1 MRIIKKYKYEHLYI
15 DIDKRGL
22 ATVVLNRPEVRNA
35 FNHRTVMEI
44 KHLFKTLNYDDE
56 VKAVVLQG
64 SGGTFCAG
72 ADLNW
77 MRSMIQY
84 SFEEN
89 FRDAKNLAAMLEQI
103 KIFSKPFI
111 AKLEGAAIGGG
122 SGISCLADYVIAE
135 NNQNGKGVIMG
146 FPEPSLGIRPST
158 ISPYVIERLGTDVAL
173 RCFLSGHIIHC
184 KEAKQ
189 IGLIDELC
197 SNKFI
202 DAAVEKKVGLALKYG
217 KRAFQRL
224 PSNSQPP
231 TNPQQNLSGNLAK
244 IQDLVFNVVDILN
257 DPSKT
262 KEDLMNYTA
271 SDIAMARISDEGQFK
286 MRRFLEKKK
295 RHAL

>member
-1 MRIIKKYKYEHLYI
+1 MRIIKKYKYEHLYVN
-15 DIDKRGL
+15 IDKRGL
-22 ATVVLNRPEVRNA
+22 ATVVLNRPEVCNA

-44 KHLFKTLNYDDE
+44 KHLFKTLNYDDK
-56 VKAVVLQG
+56 VKVVVLQG

-111 AKLEGAAIGGG
+111 AKLTGAAIGGG
-122 SGISCLADYVIAE
+122 SGISCIADYVIAE
-135 NNQNGKGVIMG
+135 NNQNGEGVIMG

-158 ISPYVIERLGTDVAL
+158 ISPYVIKRLGTDVSL
-173 RCFLSGHIIHC
+173 QYFLSGHIFDC
-184 KEAKQ
+184 EEALK

-197 SNKFI
+197 SNTLI
-202 DAAVEKKVGLALKYG
+202 DAAVEKKVNIALKYG
-217 KRAFQRL
+217 KKAFYRL
-224 PSNSQPP
+224 PLKVQFP
-231 TNPQQNLSGNLAK
+231 TNPVPGLSGNLAK
-244 IQDLVFNVVDILN
+244 IQDLVFNVIDILN

-262 KEDLMNYTA
+262 QEDLMNYTA

-286 MRRFLEKKK
+286 MRKFLEKKK
-295 RHAL
+295 RQAL